1 MYRISTALH
10 ISTHMGSNVCQ
21 QRLSTT
27 GQAIPHSGKE
37 GHAMFDMQHIQCIHR
52 GACAHH
58 SGSMTCHIRSHT
70 CSYIGMQ
77 ALLTQPQT
85 PALRQTT
92 MLPHQMIDV

>member
-1 MYRISTALH
+1 
-10 ISTHMGSNVCQ
+10 
-21 QRLSTT
+21 
-27 GQAIPHSGKE
+27 
-37 GHAMFDMQHIQCIHR
+37 MFDMQHIQRIYID
-52 GACAHH
+52 ACAHH
-58 SGSMTCHIRSHT
+58 SESQTCHIRSHT